1 VAALPVTAGP
11 AAPAATAER
20 QARRE
25 ELLDAADRIVQRDGP
40 AASMATIAAAAGI
53 TKPVLYRHFGDKGG
67 LYAALADRYTER
79 LLVDLRTALA
89 GERTRRAR
97 VERTIDAYLSA
108 IEASPQLYRF
118 LVHSDEAAPAQSQVR
133 TFTRRL
139 AALLAEGIAA
149 ETGVPALRAQAW
161 AHGIVGMVQAAG
173 DWWLDAAP
181 CPRERLVSELSA
193 LLGGGYGWVQ
203 PDA

>member
-1 VAALPVTAGP
+1 MTTGPVALVG
-11 AAPAATAER
+11 R

-25 ELLDAADRIVQRDGP
+25 ALLDAADRIVQRDGP
-40 AASMATIAAAAGI
+40 AASMATIAAEAGI

-79 LLVDLRTALA
+79 LLTDLRAALA

-97 VERTIDAYLSA
+97 VAGTIDAYLSV
-108 IEASPQLYRF
+108 IEGAPQLYRF
-118 LVHSDEAAPAQSQVR
+118 LVHSGEAAPAESKVR

-149 ETGVPALRAQAW
+149 ETGVPALRAQVW
-161 AHGIVGMVQAAG
+161 AHGIVGMVQEAG

-181 CPRERLVSELSA
+181 CSRERLVSELSA
-193 LLGGGYGWVQ
+193 LLGGGYGWAE